1 MKIGILT
8 LPLHT
13 NYGGIL
19 QAYAL
24 QQVLQGMGHEAV
36 VIDEEKQFHFSLKRR
51 IEMYIKG
58 KVKRLLQGKNAIIYS
73 PEYYKQLW
81 VARTRHTGQFVSEHI
96 VRRVVKDVSEIA
108 EGEFDAIVVGSDQI
122 WRARYAQPFPGVENA
137 FLLFSKGWN
146 IKRISYAA
154 SFGTDHWEYN
164 KSDTVNCSMMAQTF
178 DAVSVREAS
187 GIMLCREYLGVDAQQ
202 VIDPTLLLNMDDYV
216 KLIKR
221 NTPQSSGTLM
231 CYALDQGKEVEDI
244 VSCIAKEKRLT
255 PFYAN
260 SQTENHRLTL
270 EERVQP
276 PVEQWLQG
284 FRDAKFVV
292 TDSFHACI
300 FSILFKKTFVVIG
313 NTSRGMTRFE
323 SLLQMFGLE
332 QRLVS
337 SYEAYKKK
345 EDVLL
350 RPIDYAPISRILA
363 EKRDVAI
370 NFLQATLSS
379 D

>member
-24 QQVLQGMGHEAV
+24 QQVLQGMGHEAMV
-36 VIDEEKQFHFSLKRR
+36 LDEEKQFHFSLKRR
-51 IEMYIKG
+51 IEMYVKG
-58 KVKRLLQGKNAIIYS
+58 KVKRLLQGKNTIIYS

-81 VARTRHTGQFVSEHI
+81 AARTRYTGQFVSEHI
-96 VRRVVKDVSEIA
+96 VRRVVKDVSEIS
-108 EGEFDAIVVGSDQI
+108 EGEFDAFVVGSDQI
-122 WRARYAQPFPGVENA
+122 WRARYAQPFPGVGNA
-137 FLLFSKGWN
+137 FLLFSKGWD

-164 KSDTVNCSMMAQTF
+164 KSDTVNCSMMAQAF
-178 DAVSVREAS
+178 DAISVREAS

-202 VIDPTLLLNMDDYV
+202 NIDPTLLLDADDYV
-216 KLIKR
+216 KLVKR
-221 NTPQSSGTLM
+221 NTPQSPGTLM

-244 VSCIAKEKRLT
+244 VSCIAKEKMLT

-284 FRDAKFVV
+284 FRDAEFVV

-300 FSILFKKTFVVIG
+300 FSILYRKPFVVIG
-313 NTSRGMTRFE
+313 NKCRGMTRFE
-323 SLLQMFGLE
+323 SLLQIFGLE
-332 QRLVS
+332 GRLVS
-337 SYEAYKKK
+337 SYEDYKQKV
-345 EDVLL
+345 EELL
-350 RPIDYAPISRILA
+350 QPIDYEPVYRILA
-363 EKRDVAI
+363 EKRGEAI
-370 NFLQATLSS
+370 KFLEEALS
-379 D
+379 

>member
-24 QQVLQGMGHEAV
+24 QQVLQGMGHEAMV
-36 VIDEEKQFHFSLKRR
+36 LDEEKQFHFSLKRR
-51 IEMYIKG
+51 IEMYVKG

-81 VARTRHTGQFVSEHI
+81 AARTRYTGQFVSEHI
-96 VRRVVKDVSEIA
+96 VRRVVKDVSEIS
-108 EGEFDAIVVGSDQI
+108 EGEFDAFVVGSDQI
-122 WRARYAQPFPGVENA
+122 WRARYAQPFPGVGNA

-164 KSDTVNCSMMAQTF
+164 KSDTVNSSMMAQAF
-178 DAVSVREAS
+178 DAISVREAS

-202 VIDPTLLLNMDDYV
+202 NIDPTLLLDMDDYV

-221 NTPQSSGTLM
+221 NTPQSPGTLM

-244 VSCIAKEKRLT
+244 VSCIAKEKMLT

-284 FRDAKFVV
+284 FRDAEFVV

>member
-24 QQVLQGMGHEAV
+24 QQVLQGMGHEAM

-51 IEMYIKG
+51 IEMYVKG

-81 VARTRHTGQFVSEHI
+81 AARTRYTGQFVSEHI
-96 VRRVVKDVSEIA
+96 VRRVVKDVSEIS
-108 EGEFDAIVVGSDQI
+108 EGEFDAFVVGSDQI
-122 WRARYAQPFPGVENA
+122 WRARYAQPFPGVGNA
-137 FLLFSKGWN
+137 FLLFSKGWD

-154 SFGTDHWEYN
+154 SFGTDNWEYN
-164 KSDTVNCSMMAQTF
+164 KSDTVNCSMMAQAF
-178 DAVSVREAS
+178 DAISVREAS

-202 VIDPTLLLNMDDYV
+202 NIDPTLLLDADDYV
-216 KLIKR
+216 KLVKR
-221 NTPQSSGTLM
+221 NTPQSPGTLM

-244 VSCIAKEKRLT
+244 VSCIAKEKMLT

-284 FRDAKFVV
+284 FRDAEFVV

-300 FSILFKKTFVVIG
+300 FSILYRKPFVVIG
-313 NTSRGMTRFE
+313 NKCRGMTRFE
-323 SLLQMFGLE
+323 SLLQIFGLE
-332 QRLVS
+332 GRLVS
-337 SYEAYKKK
+337 SYEDYKQKV
-345 EDVLL
+345 EELL
-350 RPIDYAPISRILA
+350 QPIDYEPVYRILA
-363 EKRDVAI
+363 EKRGEAI
-370 NFLQATLSS
+370 KFLEEALS
-379 D
+379 